1 MTDTPSLD
9 LDFVRARFPLLAKND
24 FVYGDNAAGTL
35 VPTSVAARMTAF
47 LTESQV
53 QPNNPYP
60 ASQLATERLT
70 EAKRLMAEMINATPE
85 EVVFGHSTTNN
96 VYVLSHALRPLMKD
110 GDEVIVT
117 NLDHEANNGAWRR
130 LAETGITVKEWRV
143 RPETG
148 DLLLEDLDKLLS
160 ERTRLVCVTHCSN
173 VTGTVNDIAE
183 IARRA
188 HAAGAWICADG
199 VAYGPHG
206 RIDVKALD
214 VDIYLCSLY
223 KIYGPHHALMY
234 VRRDLAL
241 QARGQN
247 HFFIGEDNIPLKL
260 NVGGYDYEV
269 VASATGIADYFDAL
283 HDHHFPGSNL
293 DFHGRLGQVYGLFA
307 DQEERLSAPIL
318 DVLGSRKGVRVLGRT
333 ETSRAVRA
341 PTFSFAVEGRD
352 PAEIAATLGREGIGV
367 TAGHFYAYRIVEAL
381 GHMEKGGVVRASLVH
396 YNTEEEARRVAETLD
411 RIL

>member
-1 MTDTPSLD
+1 MPDTPVLD
-9 LDFVRARFPLLAKND
+9 LDFVRGHFPLLAKND
-24 FVYGDNAAGTL
+24 FVYADNAAGTL
-35 VPTSVAARMTAF
+35 VPRSVAGRMAAF
-47 LTESQV
+47 MTECQV

-60 ASQLATERLT
+60 ASELASARLT
-70 EAKRLMAEMINATPE
+70 EAKRLMAEMINASPE

-96 VYVLSHALRPLMKD
+96 VYVLSHALRPLMRE

-130 LAETGITVKEWRV
+130 LAETGITVKEWRL

-148 DLLLEDLDKLLS
+148 DLMIEDLDALLT

-173 VTGTVNDIAE
+173 VTGTVNDIAV
-183 IARRA
+183 IARRV
-188 HAAGAWICADG
+188 HDAGALICADG

-234 VRRDLAL
+234 VRRDLMLKAK
-241 QARGQN
+241 GQN
-247 HFFIGEDNIPLKL
+247 HFFIGEDMIPAKL
-260 NVGGYDYEV
+260 NVGGHDYEV

-307 DQEERLSAPIL
+307 AQEERLNAPMI
-318 DVLGSRKGVRVLGRT
+318 DFLGSRPDIRVLGRL
-333 ETSRAVRA
+333 EKSRTTRA
-341 PTFSFAVEGRD
+341 PTFCFAVEGRD
-352 PAEIAATLGREGIGV
+352 PAEIAAALGREGIGT
-367 TAGHFYAYRIVEAL
+367 TAGHFYAYRIIEAL
-381 GHMEKGGVVRASLVH
+381 GHLDAGGVVRISLVH
-396 YNTEEEARRVAETLD
+396 YNTEEDARRVAETLD